1 MQLRS
6 GKTITMSTNS
16 VNTTSVLTTPDNSEW
31 FKQYCIKMIKLLN
44 QNKMEFTEDIMNAHD
59 FIMEQL
65 RVIDEL
71 FYNIVLYV
79 PIVNINPK
87 VYNSL
92 YERSVQLEKFIKK
105 MVIRSFWKKEDEW
118 SVEDVQY
125 AKNVTSTIKN
135 AQQLLFE
142 VMI

>member
-1 MQLRS
+1 
-6 GKTITMSTNS
+6 
-16 VNTTSVLTTPDNSEW
+16 
-31 FKQYCIKMIKLLN
+31 MIKLLN